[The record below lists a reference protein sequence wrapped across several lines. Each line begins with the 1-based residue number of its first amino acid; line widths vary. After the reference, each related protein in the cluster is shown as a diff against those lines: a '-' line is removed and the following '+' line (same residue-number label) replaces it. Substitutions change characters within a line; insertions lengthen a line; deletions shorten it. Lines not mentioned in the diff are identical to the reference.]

1 MGECWS
7 RARSSTS
14 WRTVSSAPGL
24 LVVELKALESLAPI
38 HFAQILSYLKA
49 TRFRLGLLINFG
61 VDVLQR
67 GIKRVVRSP

>member
-1 MGECWS
+1 M
-7 RARSSTS
+7 
-14 WRTVSSAPGL
+14 SSAPRLRCTGF
-24 LVVELKALESLAPI
+24 VVELKALESLAPI
-38 HFAQILSYLKA
+38 HLAQVLSYLKA